1 MADPRKNPL
10 IGAFRSPSPGDPP
23 PDKPS
28 EDKKPAELPK
38 EVKAPTAPAKPGEDK
53 KPTEPPKDGK
63 EQKPAE
69 GEKKA
74 PEGKAPATS
83 AKADESKKP
92 MGEKQEEKK
101 PQMKEGEISAFSQ
114 IPIEDIEPN
123 GLFPLDEKDP
133 SFKLLID
140 DISKRGL
147 LEPISLNK
155 KADGKYEVVNGN
167 RRLAAMKKLGAKT
180 INAFVANLPDK
191 LKGTAQMRSN
201 MKTLDDD
208 TSDTTDKPDK
218 DKETAKPPK
227 DGKEQKAAEG
237 EKKAPE
243 DKAPAEEVD
252 KDGIPKDFSMQIVG
266 DDKLGKVTKMAIDLI
281 DDFEG
286 HPFPV
291 RDDED
296 MAALV
301 QSIKQVGVLEPAVLI
316 RHPKKFGRFEMVAG
330 HRRMHAAK
338 LAGLTYIP
346 VIVRDMDH
354 DEATIYM
361 VDSNLKR
368 EIPLTPMEKARAY
381 TMRSDALKRKTGRR
395 SKEEQKILEATG
407 QKPKTA
413 DEQLA
418 EQTGESVATVQ
429 RLKTLTKLTPSLQE
443 MVDKKQLPVNTAAD
457 IAQLKPTEQDKLA
470 DAIEKEGGTV
480 PSGTKAKEL
489 KEASKAGTLTPEKIE
504 AAVAPTKREV
514 DPPLKVTL
522 NDEELRPYFPKGAT
536 IPDVKRVIFE
546 ALDLRKKA
554 IERQKA
560 KTTTGKDAPKKSP
573 APAR

>member
-38 EVKAPTAPAKPGEDK
+38 EAKAPTVPAKPGEDKKLTEPPKDGKEQKTAEGEKTPEGKAPATPAKPGEDK
-53 KPTEPPKDGK
+53 KPTEPPMDGK
-63 EQKPAE
+63 EQKPAEGDKKAPEGKAPAAPTKPGEDKKPTEPPKGGKEQKAAE

-74 PEGKAPATS
+74 PEGKAPAAPT
-83 AKADESKKP
+83 KPGEDKKP
-92 MGEKQEEKK
+92 SVPPKGKDEKK
-101 PQMKEGEISAFSQ
+101 P
-114 IPIEDIEPN
+114 
-123 GLFPLDEKDP
+123 
-133 SFKLLID
+133 
-140 DISKRGL
+140 
-147 LEPISLNK
+147 
-155 KADGKYEVVNGN
+155 
-167 RRLAAMKKLGAKT
+167 
-180 INAFVANLPDK
+180 
-191 LKGTAQMRSN
+191 
-201 MKTLDDD
+201 
-208 TSDTTDKPDK
+208 
-218 DKETAKPPK
+218 
-227 DGKEQKAAEG
+227 AEG

-407 QKPKTA
+407 QKPMTA

-418 EQTGESVATVQ
+418 KQTGESVATVQ
-429 RLKTLTKLTPSLQE
+429 RLKTLTKLTQPLQE

-457 IAQLKPTEQDKLA
+457 IAQLKPAEQDKLA

-522 NDEELRPYFPKGAT
+522 NDEDLRPYFPKGT
-536 IPDVKRVIFE
+536 TVPDVKRVIFE

-560 KTTTGKDAPKKSP
+560 KATAGKDAPKKSP